1 MKELNYTHTS
11 FKYIEPDLFSILIF
25 IEDANVEQ
33 IIGSIKDLY
42 NFEYWKEL
50 VSKFDYRDHTPNKSS
65 TNLYI
70 LLDKQELK
78 NLEKFFGILNK
89 HKTKIIRSSFEYSK
103 IDELEKE
110 LFDDAYKNILAKKD
124 LESKWLNIDE
134 KLSISTW
141 KNDFKKEI
149 GLSLIKD
156 ESPTGFTDSKNS
168 VIRINPSKV
177 KIQLTLSMVFAK

>member
-1 MKELNYTHTS
+1 MKELNYSYTS
-11 FKYIEPDLFSILIF
+11 HKYIEPDLFSALIL
-25 IEDANVEQ
+25 IEDANIDQ
-33 IIGSIKDLY
+33 IINSIKDLY
-42 NFEYWKEL
+42 IFECWQEST
-50 VSKFDYRDHTPNKSS
+50 SKFDFRDHTPNKSS
-65 TNLYI
+65 INLYI
-70 LLDKQELK
+70 LLEKQNLK

-103 IDELEKE
+103 IDDLEKE
-110 LFDDAYKNILAKKD
+110 LFDDAYKNILLKKD

-134 KLSISTW
+134 KLIISTW
-141 KNDFKKEI
+141 KNEFKKEI
-149 GLSLIKD
+149 GLSLVKD